1 MIPFLK
7 LVADDLYK
15 DFGKDISNLTLV
27 FPSRRA
33 SLFFNK
39 YLSENLES
47 PIWLPATTTISDL
60 MYEISGLKQSDSLL
74 LIVKLYQIY
83 LEKLHTLETFDSFYF
98 WGEVMLA
105 DFDQVDKYRVDAS
118 ILFTNILDIK
128 EIDERF
134 GGFTPEQIEALK
146 TYLGVITDSNNS
158 IIKDRYLSIWK
169 VLGSIYN
176 DFRSSLLQDGLSYEG
191 LAYGVA
197 ASKLDEN
204 QQLPLNGTFVFIG
217 FNALNEC
224 EKALFRYLKKSKN
237 AIFYWDFD
245 LSYAKS
251 ELHEASFFIRDNLL
265 EFENKLSSTLFDSF
279 KEESK
284 IHLIAAP
291 TGVTQAK
298 LLPQILSQLTVETPV
313 LNINTAIVLPEEHLL
328 LPVLSALPES
338 TGDLNITMGYPLQET
353 AAYNL
358 AEFIIKLH
366 INSRTDD
373 QGIVRFYHRDVL
385 SLLNHPYLQIIDPDG
400 CNLIISRIKSQN
412 IIFVDTQDL
421 EKLIISK
428 DLFVNQSTG
437 SELASHLVEM
447 SKLVAGLIIQKSNVE
462 NFNSRIELEYLY
474 SLYTNL
480 NRLVD
485 VINQNNI
492 EISLKIFRQ
501 LFRKAFAQV
510 RVSFSG
516 EPLSGLQ
523 IMGFLETRTLDF
535 ENLIMLSV
543 NDDVLPGNHHRPS
556 FVTPSL
562 RFAYGLPDYSHQNA
576 IYGYYFYRLLQ
587 RSKNVYLVYRNRA
600 EGLMSGELSR
610 FALQLLME
618 SGKKIEKIDIKFDL
632 GISTQ
637 QDIIIEKTENVVKK
651 LNRYTSDEES
661 KKYLSPSAFTTYLSC
676 PLKFYYRY
684 VADIR
689 EAEEVTEEVDLPG
702 FGKILH
708 AAMDLIYTSIGKE
721 TIEQV
726 DLEKLVNNPKKLDS
740 LIETAFAKEYLKS
753 TKDEIKSTLA
763 GRNLLVLEQ
772 IKYAIV
778 KMLKTDIKRTPFKI
792 IKMEEE
798 VRANLQFRSNGRDYQ
813 LRIGGI
819 VDRLETDGDTVKV
832 VDYKTGNAKDKGEF
846 SSLDDFFDS
855 KKSDKTKEVFQ
866 IFTYCYGLKQ
876 QDGFSDIKPE
886 LWFIRN
892 TSSDYMPKVV
902 FSQGKSK
909 TEVISYNQWEAGF
922 VDRLKLL
929 ASDIFD
935 ASKPFEPITDLAVCR
950 KCPYISICGRR

>member
-1 MIPFLK
+1 
-7 LVADDLYK
+7 
-15 DFGKDISNLTLV
+15 
-27 FPSRRA
+27 
-33 SLFFNK
+33 
-39 YLSENLES
+39 
-47 PIWLPATTTISDL
+47 
-60 MYEISGLKQSDSLL
+60 
-74 LIVKLYQIY
+74 
-83 LEKLHTLETFDSFYF
+83 
-98 WGEVMLA
+98 
-105 DFDQVDKYRVDAS
+105 
-118 ILFTNILDIK
+118 
-128 EIDERF
+128 
-134 GGFTPEQIEALK
+134 
-146 TYLGVITDSNNS
+146 
-158 IIKDRYLSIWK
+158 
-169 VLGSIYN
+169 
-176 DFRSSLLQDGLSYEG
+176 
-191 LAYGVA
+191 
-197 ASKLDEN
+197 
-204 QQLPLNGTFVFIG
+204 
-217 FNALNEC
+217 
-224 EKALFRYLKKSKN
+224 
-237 AIFYWDFD
+237 
-245 LSYAKS
+245 
-251 ELHEASFFIRDNLL
+251 
-265 EFENKLSSTLFDSF
+265 
-279 KEESK
+279 
-284 IHLIAAP
+284 
-291 TGVTQAK
+291 
-298 LLPQILSQLTVETPV
+298 
-313 LNINTAIVLPEEHLL
+313 
-328 LPVLSALPES
+328 
-338 TGDLNITMGYPLQET
+338 
-353 AAYNL
+353 
-358 AEFIIKLH
+358 
-366 INSRTDD
+366 
-373 QGIVRFYHRDVL
+373 
-385 SLLNHPYLQIIDPDG
+385 
-400 CNLIISRIKSQN
+400 
-412 IIFVDTQDL
+412 
-421 EKLIISK
+421 
-428 DLFVNQSTG
+428 VNQSTG
-437 SELASHLVEM
+437 SELASHLVKM
-447 SKLVAGLIIQKSNVE
+447 SMLVAGLITQRSNIE

-485 VINQNNI
+485 VINQNKI

-618 SGKKIEKIDIKFDL
+618 SGKKIERIDIKFDL

-651 LNRYTSDEES
+651 LNRYTSDVES

-721 TIEQV
+721 TIEQI

-792 IKMEEE
+792 IKMEGE
-798 VRANLQFRSNGRDYQ
+798 VKANLQFSSNGREYQ

-866 IFTYCYGLKQ
+866 IFTYSYGLKQ
-876 QDGFSDIKPE
+876 QDGYSDIKPE

-909 TEVISYNQWEAGF
+909 TEVMSFNQWEAGF

-935 ASKPFEPITDLAVCR
+935 ASKPFEPITEIAVCR